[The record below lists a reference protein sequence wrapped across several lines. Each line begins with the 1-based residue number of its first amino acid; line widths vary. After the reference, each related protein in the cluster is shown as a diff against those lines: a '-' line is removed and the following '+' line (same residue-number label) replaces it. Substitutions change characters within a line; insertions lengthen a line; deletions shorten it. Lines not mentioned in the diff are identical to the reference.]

1 MEQISQG
8 NTATLVDVDLNEQ
21 VRNICIESILT
32 LLHSVNEC
40 GGEPLSTNVYVEEDE
55 YGILGMR
62 MRFRLPE
69 LGSITIPLMKVGPLY
84 WCWNNGEE
92 EH

>member
-1 MEQISQG
+1 M
-8 NTATLVDVDLNEQ
+8 VDVDLSEQ

-32 LLHSVNEC
+32 LLHSVNEY

-55 YGILGMR
+55 FGILSMR

-69 LGSITIPLMKVGPLY
+69 LGSVTVPLMKVGPLY
-84 WCWNNGEE
+84 WCWRDEDE
-92 EH
+92 VH